1 MFPAVSMSGLV
12 STPEERTRQYAIC
25 GSEDATTDC
34 SETLWVFLPCET
46 KRFLVLDIIFIIVSR
61 QK

>member
-1 MFPAVSMSGLV
+1 MFPAVSISGLV
-12 STPEERTRQYAIC
+12 STPEEKTRQYAIY

-34 SETLWVFLPCET
+34 SETLRVFLPCET
-46 KRFLVLDIIFIIVSR
+46 KCFLVFDIIFIIVSS